1 MKSYRNE
8 VIIEMKDLYT
18 PDGWL
23 NIPAIARLGAW
34 LNVITGPR
42 QVGKTYGT
50 LKYMIEEKRPFI
62 LMRRTVEEVQFLG
75 INQAVNPFAVYRP
88 EHEIT
93 LDRAGKI
100 LNIKE
105 DDEILGICLGLPTV
119 ATIRGFAA
127 SRFTD
132 IVFDEFIPEKHVVA
146 RKTEGDALLNAY
158 TTINGNREL
167 EGRPPVRLW
176 LLANSNNINS
186 PILSALGLVDPL
198 LQMREKG
205 REIWQRDGV
214 LIVQPK
220 SGKIIEQRRQTAMMQ
235 HLTKAGSAERFTG
248 MALENEFSYND
259 QTLVGK
265 MPLSGLKPLT
275 AIGRLYFWQRSDGF
289 LYVCRATHKT
299 DLYNDS
305 EFNREQFRDDYWW
318 LFDQYR
324 AGQIKFADLHLVEMF
339 KTLFNIHF

>member
-1 MKSYRNE
+1 MKND
-8 VIIEMKDLYT
+8 IYT

-23 NIPAIARLGAW
+23 DVPALAARGCW

-50 LKYMIEEKRPFI
+50 LKYIIEERRPFI

-75 INQAVNPFAVYRP
+75 INTEVNPFKVFAP
-88 EHEIT
+88 EHDIT

-100 LNIKE
+100 LNISE
-105 DDEILGICLGLPTV
+105 NGEIIGICLGLPTV
-119 ATIRGFAA
+119 ATIRGFSA

-132 IVFDEFIPEKHVVA
+132 IIFDEFIPEKHVIQ

-186 PILSALGLVDPL
+186 PILTSLGLVDPIL
-198 LQMREKG
+198 RMREKG
-205 REIWQRDGV
+205 QEVFQKDGV
-214 LIVQPK
+214 LIVQPG
-220 SGKIIEQRRQTAMMQ
+220 SMKIIKKRSETAMMK
-235 HLTKAGSAERFTG
+235 HLKKTKSAERFTG

-265 MPLSGLKPLT
+265 MPLGGLKPLSG
-275 AIGRLYFWQRSDGF
+275 IGMAYVWQRDDGF
-289 LYVCRATHKT
+289 LYICRAPHRTEI
-299 DLYNDS
+299 YEDS
-305 EFNREQFRDDYWW
+305 EYMRERFRDDYWW
-318 LFDQYR
+318 IFDQYR
-324 AGQIKFADLHLVEMF
+324 SGEIRFADLHLLEYI
-339 KTLFNIHF
+339 KALFDIKF

>member
-1 MKSYRNE
+1 MKTD
-8 VIIEMKDLYT
+8 IYT

-23 NIPAIARLGAW
+23 DVPALAARGCW

-50 LKYMIEEKRPFI
+50 LKYIIEERRPFI

-75 INQAVNPFAVYRP
+75 INTEVNPFKVFEP
-88 EHEIT
+88 EHEISM
-93 LDRAGKI
+93 DRAGKI
-100 LNIKE
+100 LNISE
-105 DDEILGICLGLPTV
+105 DGEIIGICLGLPTV
-119 ATIRGFAA
+119 ATIRGFSA

-132 IVFDEFIPEKHVVA
+132 IIFDEFIPEKHVIQ

-186 PILSALGLVDPL
+186 PILTSLGLVDPIL
-198 LQMREKG
+198 RMREKG
-205 REIWQRDGV
+205 QEVLQKDGV
-214 LIVQPK
+214 LIVQPG
-220 SGKIIEQRRQTAMMQ
+220 SMKIIKKRSETAMMK
-235 HLTKAGSAERFTG
+235 HLKKTKSAERFTG

-265 MPLSGLKPLT
+265 MPLGGLKPLCG
-275 AIGRLYFWQRSDGF
+275 IGMAYVWQRDDGF
-289 LYVCRATHKT
+289 LYICRAPHRTEI
-299 DLYNDS
+299 YEDS
-305 EFNREQFRDDYWW
+305 EYMRERFRDDYWW
-318 LFDQYR
+318 IFDQYR
-324 AGQIKFADLHLVEMF
+324 SGEIRFADLHILEF
-339 KTLFNIHF
+339 IKALFDIKF

>member
-1 MKSYRNE
+1 MKTD
-8 VIIEMKDLYT
+8 IYT

-23 NIPAIARLGAW
+23 DIPALAARGCW

-50 LKYMIEEKRPFI
+50 LQYIIEERRPFI

-75 INQAVNPFAVYRP
+75 INTEVNPFKVFEP
-88 EHEIT
+88 EHEISM
-93 LDRAGKI
+93 DRAGKI
-100 LNIKE
+100 LNISE
-105 DDEILGICLGLPTV
+105 DGEIIGICLGLPTV
-119 ATIRGFAA
+119 ATIRGFSA

-132 IVFDEFIPEKHVVA
+132 IIFDEFIPEKHVIQ

-186 PILSALGLVDPL
+186 PILTALGLVDL
-198 LQMREKG
+198 ILRMREKG
-205 REIWQRDGV
+205 QEVFQKDGV
-214 LIVQPK
+214 LIVQPG
-220 SGKIIEQRRQTAMMQ
+220 SMKIIKKRSETAMMK
-235 HLTKAGSAERFTG
+235 HLKKTKSAERFTG

-265 MPLSGLKPLT
+265 MPLGGLKPLSG
-275 AIGRLYFWQRSDGF
+275 IGMAYVWQRDDGF
-289 LYVCRATHKT
+289 LYICRAPHRTEI
-299 DLYNDS
+299 YEDS
-305 EFNREQFRDDYWW
+305 EYMRERFRDDYWW
-318 LFDQYR
+318 IFDQYR
-324 AGQIKFADLHLVEMF
+324 SGEIRFADLHLLEYI
-339 KTLFNIHF
+339 KALFDIKF